1 MHFFFPKSFKELLQ
15 VMRCCLALVLI
26 IHIKKG
32 IRVLG
37 APESESTGSLC
48 WPQLC
53 NYSSLLSSLR
63 HLFWS
68 FPSVPYPGLPPCLPL
83 CFTPHQGPPCPSH
96 PARASDQL
104 PTEQPMPTSS
114 APPAPKLLCQ
124 KRDHYQLPMF
134 CRNPNHRP
142 TIKCSIN
149 FHSDFQRVSLQQALD
164 GGCRL
169 PRLPEPRILQNSSY
183 F

>member
-1 MHFFFPKSFKELLQ
+1 MCWGLLR
-15 VMRCCLALVLI
+15 VKALAPCA
-26 IHIKKG
+26 G
-32 IRVLG
+32 
-37 APESESTGSLC
+37 
-48 WPQLC
+48 LC
-53 NYSSLLSSLR
+53 NYSSLLGSLR

-68 FPSVPYPGLPPCLPL
+68 FISVPSYPGLPPRLPL
-83 CFTPHQGPPCPSH
+83 CFIPHQDPPCPSH

-104 PTEQPMPTSS
+104 PAEQPMPRSS

-124 KRDHYQLPMF
+124 KRDPYQLPMF

-142 TIKCSIN
+142 RIKCSIN

>member
-1 MHFFFPKSFKELLQ
+1 MDAQITGIGREGLLLFLWQYPRDILMHFFFPKSFKELLQ

-83 CFTPHQGPPCPSH
+83 SH
-96 PARASDQL
+96 PIRV
-104 PTEQPMPTSS
+104 
-114 APPAPKLLCQ
+114 PPAPLTLPGLQTSFPLSSPCPHLLP
-124 KRDHYQLPMF
+124 HLP
-134 CRNPNHRP
+134 
-142 TIKCSIN
+142 
-149 FHSDFQRVSLQQALD
+149 
-164 GGCRL
+164 
-169 PRLPEPRILQNSSY
+169 QNSFVKSETITSY
-183 F
+183 MCSAGTQIIAPQ